1 MHEPL
6 RSTLRLPA
14 ALLLLLV
21 AGAHVPLIGEH
32 LEEAPYVGLLFV
44 ALTVAALAGAVL
56 LVRRD
61 TSAVWAANGLLSL
74 LAIAGFLVSRTAG
87 LPQLGD
93 DVGNWTEPL
102 AFPAIAAETLA
113 TSLAAVVLTH
123 RPGHHHRKGTS

>member
-6 RSTLRLPA
+6 KSRLRGPA
-14 ALLLLLV
+14 ALLLLIT

-44 ALTVAALAGAVL
+44 ALTVAALTAAVL

-61 TSAVWAANGLLSL
+61 TATVWGASGMLTL
-74 LAIAGFLVSRTAG
+74 LAIAGFLVSRTVG

-102 AFPAIAAETLA
+102 AFPALAAETLA
-113 TSLAAVVLTH
+113 TALAAVVLAH
-123 RPGHHHRKGTS
+123 RPAHHHRKGTS